1 MEVIYC
7 LSTADIACVSGWQII
22 FLHLKVY
29 YSAETIRY
37 ATSPVCHAE
46 HTVHD
51 VCPCSMFLCVS
62 TIAHDADNSIF
73 GVEISGRLTYKGN
86 SVILSGYELAV
97 GITVTMSVCVLV
109 FVLFTRLAAIII
121 IRSGVS

>member
-1 MEVIYC
+1 M
-7 LSTADIACVSGWQII
+7 ACVGAGQII

-29 YSAETIRY
+29 YSTETIPH

-46 HTVHD
+46 HTEYD
-51 VCPCSMFLCVS
+51 VRPCSMFLCVS
-62 TIAHDADNSIF
+62 TIAQDTDNSIF

-97 GITVTMSVCVLV
+97 GITVIMYVCVCLYL
-109 FVLFTRLAAIII
+109 FYLRDWRQSLYVLAYRRMRML
-121 IRSGVS
+121 